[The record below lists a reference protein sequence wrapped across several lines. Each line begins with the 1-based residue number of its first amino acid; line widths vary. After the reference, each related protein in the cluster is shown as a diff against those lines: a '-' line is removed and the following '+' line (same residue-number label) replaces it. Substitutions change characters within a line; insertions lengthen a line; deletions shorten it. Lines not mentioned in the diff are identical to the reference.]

1 MPKKK
6 NKKLL
11 SSNRSFARE
20 LSTHFSALASSASQA
35 LVRMADG
42 SDIEALHD
50 LRVNLRSLRVLQ
62 GLYPRCDIMREQK
75 KQLGIAAALT
85 GQDRDRE
92 VSLALAES
100 LYAKTGCGAKKVSLL
115 ADNLLVLR
123 QHLLP
128 ELQATT
134 LAETLTQV
142 SSVWDRKTR
151 HKRTSVLQSAARQKS
166 RQLEKR
172 FLKAAADLKLSSPIA
187 DWHALR
193 LQVKQLR
200 YWGKGFAAVLTKR
213 QNHRLPVL
221 TELQQSLVL
230 NPLPLSKSVSPID
243 VISVGLLIAKHF
255 YAYAAFFYPRSNSLA
270 ITFLLKLWHANQ
282 TINAVVMPASYLLA
296 KRQSPPHNLF

>member
-1 MPKKK
+1 MSKKK
-6 NKKLL
+6 NKKWL

-20 LSTHFSALASSASQA
+20 LSTHFSALASKASQA
-35 LVRMADG
+35 LVRMADDG
-42 SDIEALHD
+42 DTEALHD

-62 GLYPRCDIMREQK
+62 GLYPRCHIMREQK

-92 VSLALAES
+92 VCLALAES
-100 LYAKTGCGAKKVSLL
+100 LYAKTGCGAEIVSLL

-128 ELQATT
+128 DLQATT
-134 LAETLTQV
+134 LAETLLQV
-142 SSVWDRKTR
+142 SVVWDRKTR
-151 HKRTSVLQSAARQKS
+151 HKRKSVLQSAARQKS

-221 TELQQSLVL
+221 TELQQSL
-230 NPLPLSKSVSPID
+230 
-243 VISVGLLIAKHF
+243 GLLHDIALFEEQWPQELILPKQWQK
-255 YAYAAFFYPRSNSLA
+255 R
-270 ITFLLKLWHANQ
+270 LK
-282 TINAVVMPASYLLA
+282 
-296 KRQSPPHNLF
+296 KRQQHALKDAAGVLQHLKHIW

>member
-1 MPKKK
+1 M
-6 NKKLL
+6 NRQAAL
-11 SSNRSFARE
+11 SRSFSRE
-20 LSTHFSALASSASQA
+20 LSTHFSALASKASKA
-35 LVRMADG
+35 LVRMTDDG
-42 SDIEALHD
+42 DSEALHD

-62 GLYPRCDIMREQK
+62 GLYPRCHIMQEQK

-100 LYAKTGCGAKKVSLL
+100 LYAKTGCGAEIVSLL

-151 HKRTSVLQSAARQKS
+151 HKRKSVLQSAARQKS

-221 TELQQSLVL
+221 TELQQSL
-230 NPLPLSKSVSPID
+230 
-243 VISVGLLIAKHF
+243 GLLHDIALFEEQWPQELIVPKQWQK
-255 YAYAAFFYPRSNSLA
+255 R
-270 ITFLLKLWHANQ
+270 LK
-282 TINAVVMPASYLLA
+282 
-296 KRQSPPHNLF
+296 KRQQQALKDAAGVLQHLKHIW

>member
-1 MPKKK
+1 MSKKK
-6 NKKLL
+6 NKKWL
-11 SSNRSFARE
+11 SSNRSFAWE
-20 LSTHFSALASSASQA
+20 LSTHFSALASKASQA
-35 LVRMADG
+35 LVRMADDG
-42 SDIEALHD
+42 DTEALHD

-92 VSLALAES
+92 VGLALAES
-100 LYAKTGCGAKKVSLL
+100 LYAKTGCGAEIVSLL

-128 ELQATT
+128 DLQATT
-134 LAETLTQV
+134 LAETLLQV
-142 SSVWDRKTR
+142 SVVWDRKTR
-151 HKRTSVLQSAARQKS
+151 HKRKSVLQSAARQKS

-213 QNHRLPVL
+213 QNHWLPVL
-221 TELQQSLVL
+221 TELQQSL
-230 NPLPLSKSVSPID
+230 
-243 VISVGLLIAKHF
+243 GLLHDIALFEEQWPQELILPKQWQK
-255 YAYAAFFYPRSNSLA
+255 R
-270 ITFLLKLWHANQ
+270 LK
-282 TINAVVMPASYLLA
+282 
-296 KRQSPPHNLF
+296 KRQQHALKDAAGVLQHLKHIW

>member
-1 MPKKK
+1 MSQKK
-6 NKKLL
+6 NKKWL

-20 LSTHFSALASSASQA
+20 LSTHFSALTSKASQA
-35 LVRMADG
+35 LVRMADDG
-42 SDIEALHD
+42 DTEALHD

-100 LYAKTGCGAKKVSLL
+100 LYAKTGCGAEIVSLL

-128 ELQATT
+128 DLQATT
-134 LAETLTQV
+134 LAETLLQV
-142 SSVWDRKTR
+142 SVVWDRKTR
-151 HKRTSVLQSAARQKS
+151 HKRKSVLQSAARQKS

-221 TELQQSLVL
+221 TELQQSL
-230 NPLPLSKSVSPID
+230 
-243 VISVGLLIAKHF
+243 GLLHDIALFEEQWPQELIVPKQWQK
-255 YAYAAFFYPRSNSLA
+255 R
-270 ITFLLKLWHANQ
+270 LK
-282 TINAVVMPASYLLA
+282 
-296 KRQSPPHNLF
+296 KRQQQALKDAAGVLQHLKHIW